1 MRRGLVK
8 VSFGVVLTVAAAGC
22 VTTRGAKDAT
32 KDGVVH
38 FEPVMVVGDLEL
50 DKLNDE
56 ELMTAGESFYAAQDY
71 KQAARYYGRI
81 ADFHPNSPHRNKALY
96 NAGRSHEQL
105 NEYDE
110 ALQRYSEIANAET
123 GKGDALDAAFK
134 VAKCQFYR
142 AEIDEAL
149 RVLRVIHARTDLGW
163 NHRLD
168 ALMQA
173 GTSEFLAGRTDAGE
187 ATLRKVLSAWQ
198 ELSDPDE
205 VDRGIPG
212 QAQFYIGEVY
222 RTHYESVTLNPD
234 KGVDVLSRDLEYKA
248 ELLLS
253 AQGHYLRAIR
263 IGDGGWATAAASQ
276 IGGMYENLYDHMV
289 NASAPKELNREEAE
303 VYRDELRK
311 KIRILL
317 TKAISIYER
326 TLETAER
333 IGAQN
338 NYVDETRV
346 KLQRVKELLLAE
358 ARSEEPPM
366 EEPPAAEGQ
375 TSDEEMPP
383 PPAATKEKKPRS

>member
-1 MRRGLVK
+1 MRGRLVK
-8 VSFGVVLTVAAAGC
+8 VSFVAVMVAAAGC
-22 VTTRGAKDAT
+22 VTTRGAKDAR
-32 KDGVVH
+32 KEEIVH
-38 FEPVMVVGDLEL
+38 FEPVMVIGDLEL
-50 DKLNDE
+50 DKLNDI
-56 ELMTAGESFYAAQDY
+56 ELMTAGESFYASQDY
-71 KQAARYYGRI
+71 KQAARYFGRI
-81 ADFHPNSPHRNKALY
+81 ADFHANSPHRAKALY
-96 NAGRSHEQL
+96 NAGRAHEQL

-110 ALQRYSEIANAET
+110 ALQRYSEIANAES

-142 AEIDEAL
+142 SEIDEAL
-149 RVLRVIHARTDLGW
+149 KVLRTIHARADLNM

-173 GTSEFLAGRTDAGE
+173 GTSEFLAGRTEAGE

-212 QAQFYIGEVY
+212 QAQFYIGEIY
-222 RTHYESVTLNPD
+222 RTHYESVTLNPE
-234 KGVDVLSRDLEYKA
+234 KGVDELSKDLEYKA

-263 IGDGGWATAAASQ
+263 IGDGGWATASASQ
-276 IGGMYENLYDHMV
+276 IGGMYENLYDHML
-289 NASAPKELNREEAE
+289 NAPAPKELNREEGD
-303 VYRDELRK
+303 VYREELRK

-346 KLQRVKELLLAE
+346 KLQRVKDLLLAE
-358 ARSEEPPM
+358 AKSDEPEADQQPAVEEEKAPEKEEP
-366 EEPPAAEGQ
+366 
-375 TSDEEMPP
+375 PP
-383 PPAATKEKKPRS
+383 PPAGLKKKPRS